1 MLLIRIKINI
11 KTTFF
16 GKHEQQEKKLLGF
29 TTRQWSKVHC
39 ALLPYINCKKVAII
53 LVVRNLPKVS
63 RKKIKYA
70 WMLKKWVDF

>member
-53 LVVRNLPKVS
+53 LVVRNLPKVNRKKFEFLMQGS
-63 RKKIKYA
+63 RKNG
-70 WMLKKWVDF
+70 